1 MAMELLSADLEA
13 SALQNSYFNDEF
25 TLSRSATAARAA
37 IPAAVRL
44 TCKAAISCCDRLE
57 RYDKQPLSSPPET
70 SQEALLQEPCKFA
83 AAAVQADR
91 AILHAILTPAAF
103 PHSCGCGNERH
114 VACACDTS
122 ANAAATGVQGEHVAA

>member
-1 MAMELLSADLEA
+1 MELLSADLEA

-57 RYDKQPLSSPPET
+57 RYDKQHLPRSPEA
-70 SQEALLQEPCKFA
+70 SQEALPQEPCKFA
-83 AAAVQADR
+83 AAAGGLIER
-91 AILHAILTPAAF
+91 FLPAIVTRLHSAF
-103 PHSCGCGNERH
+103 VRLRLH
-114 VACACDTS
+114 
-122 ANAAATGVQGEHVAA
+122 